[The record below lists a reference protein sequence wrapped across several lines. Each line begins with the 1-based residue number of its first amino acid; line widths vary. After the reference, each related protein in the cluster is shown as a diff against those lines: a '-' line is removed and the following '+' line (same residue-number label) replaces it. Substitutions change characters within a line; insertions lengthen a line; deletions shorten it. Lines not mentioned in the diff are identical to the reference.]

1 MNYDY
6 FFPFHV
12 TPTANG
18 WGIDERDKFARTIR
32 YHIVEFDDRSVAEY
46 VCDRLNVWEKDKLY
60 DLETSN
66 EFGSELDGFC
76 NDIYNAGYNDG
87 VRDEKFYV

>member
-1 MNYDY
+1 MKYDY

-46 VCDRLNVWEKDKLY
+46 VCDRLNVWAKDKLY
-60 DLETSN
+60 NLEAK
-66 EFGSELDGFC
+66 EEVDGFC
-76 NDIYNAGYNDG
+76 DCFYQAGYG
-87 VRDEKFYV
+87 QGARDTKFCM

>member
-1 MNYDY
+1 MKYDY

-46 VCDRLNVWEKDKLY
+46 VCDRLNVWAKDKLY
-60 DLETSN
+60 DLQTN
-66 EFGSELDGFC
+66 EEVNGFC
-76 NDIYNAGYNDG
+76 DCFYQAGYG
-87 VRDEKFYV
+87 QGARDTKFCM